1 MNFVLKKINFLDE
14 SLKSKSI
21 LKYETNIEYSPI
33 YDLNKKD
40 TKVKPYFTL
49 LKLFLEI
56 KNKSKKNVKLESTKG
71 IFDKEKKYYEKE
83 QKEQKEKKEEKK
95 KIEKF
100 EEKDE
105 KNEESKFVKEE
116 INVCLNEDKKK
127 TKDHSTFL
135 SLKKKDKFNE
145 YKKII
150 KRKRKLEDN
159 YTILIL
165 KYLDSEFNLFR
176 NEEDIENYLKSFKLS
191 IIDEFVKKNIY
202 SKYNYSIKDF
212 KKSDADELLVNNRI
226 IPRKMTKIFGDVL
239 DLNLVFINKGE
250 TEFITSFL
258 QERVTIVIIEEDDQ
272 YETIIKNDNQYFRGS
287 ELFSKLK
294 ISFNVYELEKENLCY
309 IQNLARMYNLNI
321 KKEGKIKYV
330 NKLKAELIQEIME
343 IMDKMD

>member
-1 MNFVLKKINFLDE
+1 M
-14 SLKSKSI
+14 
-21 LKYETNIEYSPI
+21 
-33 YDLNKKD
+33 
-40 TKVKPYFTL
+40 
-49 LKLFLEI
+49 
-56 KNKSKKNVKLESTKG
+56 
-71 IFDKEKKYYEKE
+71 
-83 QKEQKEKKEEKK
+83 
-95 KIEKF
+95 
-100 EEKDE
+100 
-105 KNEESKFVKEE
+105 
-116 INVCLNEDKKK
+116 CLNEDKKK